1 MFINNKLA
9 KLQQQNIQ
17 QYAHNSDALS
27 FFNQLTSPE
36 LLESVEAQLPE
47 HRERLYPPTETLSM
61 FLAQT
66 LNEDRSCQKVVN
78 DAVVSRALGGL
89 PLVSTGTGAYCRARQ
104 RLPLKM
110 ITKLVQ
116 CTSELMDNQIPEQWL
131 WHGRRV
137 RLIDGTTVS
146 MPDTEENQTAYPQQD
161 VQKPGL
167 GFPLCRL
174 VGVICL
180 SNGSVINASIG
191 KYSGKGSSEQR
202 LLRNMLTTFD
212 AGEVVLGDAFYGT
225 YFLLNS
231 LINRRVDVLFEQ
243 MGARK
248 RVTDFRK
255 GKRLGT
261 RDHVVE
267 LTKPVIKPSWMTQ
280 EQYDSAPDT
289 LKIRE
294 LKVGGKI
301 LITTLLCPKMTPKSE
316 LKTLYKRR
324 WEIEVDFR
332 NIKTTMGMKILS
344 CKSPEMI
351 EKEIWATFLAY
362 NLIRLLMAQAALLAC
377 VMPRQISF
385 KHTLQLWLA
394 WSQLA
399 TLSAHNVDIGEL
411 FVLIAQQ
418 QVGKRAG
425 RIEPRAIKRRPPQ
438 AYPKLMKS
446 RAQARADV
454 GKYGHPKK
462 LK

>member
-1 MFINNKLA
+1 MFINTKVA
-9 KLQQQNIQ
+9 KRQQQNIQ
-17 QYAHNSDALS
+17 YHAQNSDALS

-36 LLESVEAQLPE
+36 LLEILEAQLPE

-66 LNEDRSCQKVVN
+66 LSEDRSCKKAVN
-78 DAVVSRALGGL
+78 DAVVSRVLSGL
-89 PLVSTGTGAYCRARQ
+89 PLVSSRTGGYCRARQ

-110 ITKLVQ
+110 ITTLVQ
-116 CTSELMDNQIPEQWL
+116 CTSELMDNQTPEQWL
-131 WHGRRV
+131 WRGRRV

-146 MPDTEENQTAYPQQD
+146 MPDTEENQSAYPQQQ
-161 VQKPGL
+161 VQKPEL
-167 GFPLCRL
+167 GFPICRL
-174 VGVICL
+174 VGIVCL
-180 SNGSVINASIG
+180 SSGAVINASIG
-191 KYSGKGSSEQR
+191 KYSGKGSSEQT
-202 LLRNMLTTFD
+202 LLRNMLDTFD
-212 AGEVVLGDAFYGT
+212 AGDMVLGDAFYGT
-225 YFLLNS
+225 YFLLAALLNKG
-231 LINRRVDVLFEQ
+231 VDALFEQ

-261 RDHVVE
+261 RDHVVQ

-280 EQYDSAPDT
+280 EHYNNAPDT

-294 LKVGGKI
+294 LKVGGKL
-301 LITTLLCPKMTPKSE
+301 LISTLLCPKQTPKNE
-316 LKTLYKRR
+316 IEILYKRR

-344 CKSPEMI
+344 CKSPKMI

-362 NLIRLLMAQAALLAC
+362 NLIRLLMAQAAVTAC
-377 VMPRQISF
+377 ILPRQISF
-385 KHTLQLWLA
+385 KHTVQLWLA
-394 WSQLA
+394 WSQQV
-399 TLSAHNVDIGEL
+399 TLSKHNADIGVL

-418 QVGKRAG
+418 QVGKRTG
-425 RIEPRAIKRRPPQ
+425 RIEPRAVKRRPDK
-438 AYPKLMKS
+438 AYPMLMKS

-454 GKYGHPKK
+454 REKGHPKK

>member
-1 MFINNKLA
+1 MLINSKLA
-9 KLQQQNIQ
+9 KLQQQNIK
-17 QYAHNSDALS
+17 QYAQNSDALS

-36 LLESVEAQLPE
+36 LLKTLESQLPE

-66 LNEDRSCQKVVN
+66 LNEDRSCQKAVN
-78 DAVVSRALGGL
+78 DAAVSRALGGL
-89 PLVSTGTGAYCRARQ
+89 PIISISTGAYCRARQ
-104 RLPLKM
+104 RLPLK
-110 ITKLVQ
+110 IFIKLVQ
-116 CTSELMDNQIPEQWL
+116 CTSKRMDSQTPEQWL
-131 WHGRRV
+131 WHGRPV
-137 RLIDGTTVS
+137 RLIDGTTLS
-146 MPDTEENQTAYPQQD
+146 MPDTEANQIAYPQQD
-161 VQKPGL
+161 TQEPGL

-180 SNGSVINASIG
+180 SNGAVVNASIG
-191 KYSGKGSSEQR
+191 KYSGKGSSEHM
-202 LLRNMLTTFD
+202 LLRNMLDTFD
-212 AGEVVLGDAFYGT
+212 VGDVVLGDALYGS

-231 LINRRVDVLFEQ
+231 LINSGVDALFEQ

-255 GKRLGT
+255 GKKLGA
-261 RDHVVE
+261 RDHVIE
-267 LTKPVIKPSWMTQ
+267 LTKPVVKPSWMEQ

-301 LITTLLCPKMTPKSE
+301 LITTLLCPKQTPKDE

-351 EKEIWATFLAY
+351 EKEIWAAFLAY
-362 NLIRLLMAQAALLAC
+362 NLVRLLMAQAAVLTCIL
-377 VMPRQISF
+377 PRQISF

-394 WSQLA
+394 WSQQVIFLE
-399 TLSAHNVDIGEL
+399 HNTDITVL
-411 FVLIAQQ
+411 FMLIAQQ

-425 RIEPRAIKRRPPQ
+425 RIEPRALKRRPPK
-438 AYPKLMKS
+438 AYPKLMVS

-454 GKYGHPKK
+454 RENGHYKK